1 MRWVPAGAGPRYTFS
16 MGDYGGFRRTWRQAL
31 REAVLGARTDTKADG
46 LANLVEPGR
55 ETAYER
61 FESVYPKQQVQLQ
74 LLYGA
79 SQRAFESQTRQSL
92 RITVGSVL
100 SNVLRDG
107 RLTGTEPDRHLADYL
122 GKEISGLRARID
134 QDCALAVSRGI
145 NVGLSLGALIS
156 VVLLIV
162 PLVVGAAGLL
172 DLLRVEVGCTDR
184 WSLMGAFVCGGV
196 GAFGAVLSVLVR
208 LRNSGEELTRRRTNG
223 DRGAVAPG
231 QLARGMRHEGV
242 YRVFVGWILALAVYF
257 LLNAGFITL
266 VDMPA
271 TPAEICADNAEGQ
284 GTAFWGFWCAVGFLA
299 GFNERWAF
307 GLLDR
312 SNRPDRTA
320 RSTTQASATESNST

>member
-1 MRWVPAGAGPRYTFS
+1 

-46 LANLVEPGR
+46 LANLVEPGC
-55 ETAYER
+55 EKAYER
-61 FESVYPKQQVQLQ
+61 FELVYSKQQVQLQ
-74 LLYGA
+74 LLYGE

-92 RITVGSVL
+92 RITVGNVL

-107 RLTGTEPDRHLADYL
+107 RLAGSEPNRHLADYL
-122 GKEISGLRARID
+122 NKEISGLRARID

-162 PLVVGAAGLL
+162 PLLVGAAGLL
-172 DLLRVEVGCTDR
+172 DLLRVEVGCSDR

-231 QLARGMRHEGV
+231 QMARGMRHEGV

-257 LLNAGFITL
+257 LLNAGFIKL
-266 VDMPA
+266 FEMPA
-271 TPAEICADNAEGQ
+271 TPAEICAANQDGQ
-284 GTAFWGFWCAVGFLA
+284 STAFWGFWCAVGFLA

-312 SNRPDRTA
+312 SNRPERTA
-320 RSTTQASATESNST
+320 RSTAQASATESNST